1 MEVYFMKKNEIEA
14 GAPEDEIEISAAM
27 IEAGLGAL
35 YRFHI
40 NDPDD
45 DEMRRAVVA
54 VFKSMFKAS
63 EVCS

>member
-1 MEVYFMKKNEIEA
+1 MSDEKKIAEPEIT
-14 GAPEDEIEISAAM
+14 PDM
-27 IEAGLGAL
+27 IQAGLGAL

-54 VFKSMFKAS
+54 VFKSMFKAY